1 MRSTRP
7 SKTDK
12 ENTMSRIPHAAPAPD
27 APRELVEA
35 ILARRGGRLLN
46 LDRMLLRS
54 PAFARGW
61 NAFLGEVRNNLGL
74 SPKLRELAIC
84 LVAVLNGADY
94 EYLHHAPEFVRAG
107 GTARQLAALRDLE
120 HGLVEPAPFD
130 ACERAVVRLTL
141 EMTRDVRTSD
151 ATFAAAVDALGDYQH
166 VVELVGVIA
175 TYNMVSRFLLALQIE
190 PETAASRTPSLEE
203 VQP

>member
-1 MRSTRP
+1 
-7 SKTDK
+7 
-12 ENTMSRIPHAAPAPD
+12 MSRIPQAAPAPE
-27 APRELVEA
+27 APRELVDA
-35 ILARRGGRLLN
+35 ILARRGGCLLN

-84 LVAVLNGADY
+84 QVALLNGADY

-107 GTARQLAALRDLE
+107 GTARQLAALREVE
-120 HGLVEPAPFD
+120 HGIVEPAPFD
-130 ACERAVVRLTL
+130 ACERAVIRLTM

-151 ATFAAAVDALGDYQH
+151 ATFAAAVDALGNYQH

-190 PETAASRTPSLEE
+190 PETATSRTPSPAE

>member
-1 MRSTRP
+1 
-7 SKTDK
+7 
-12 ENTMSRIPHAAPAPD
+12 MSRIPHAAPAPE
-27 APRELVEA
+27 APKELVDA

-61 NAFLGEVRNNLGL
+61 NAFLGEVRNSLGL
-74 SPKLRELAIC
+74 SPRLRELAIC
-84 LVAVLNGADY
+84 MVAVLNGADY
-94 EYLHHAPEFVRAG
+94 EYYHHAPEFLKAG
-107 GTARQLAALRDLE
+107 GNTRQLAALRRLGQGDLD
-120 HGLVEPAPFD
+120 PALFD
-130 ACERAVVRLTL
+130 ASECAVIHLTL

-151 ATFAAAVDALGDYQH
+151 ATFAAAIDALGDHQH

-190 PETAASRTPSLEE
+190 PETVPS
-203 VQP
+203 